1 MTHLRALE
9 VQTGDAL
16 MLGLW
21 AWVLHW
27 KESVRHQELTVL
39 PARKFS
45 LKSGC
50 AFYFF
55 RLSPEETRLLPHAL
69 SVLLLSIPHNKKPLI
84 AFSPACN

>member
-39 PARKFS
+39 EN
-45 LKSGC
+45 
-50 AFYFF
+50 
-55 RLSPEETRLLPHAL
+55 SP
-69 SVLLLSIPHNKKPLI
+69 
-84 AFSPACN
+84 